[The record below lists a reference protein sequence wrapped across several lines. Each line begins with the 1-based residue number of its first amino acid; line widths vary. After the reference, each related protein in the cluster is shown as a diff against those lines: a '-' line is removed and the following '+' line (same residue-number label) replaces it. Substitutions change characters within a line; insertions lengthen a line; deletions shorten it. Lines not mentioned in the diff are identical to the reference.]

1 MEKAYVLVWLLAAAI
16 AIGAAVFA
24 LVRWLAKRIAGA
36 RWRRSWTWAYWGGVV
51 VLVGG
56 AYQWRLYEL
65 DKEEAAS
72 DAQNLENFH
81 GSVKPQR
88 WPKGVPWE
96 PGASWP
102 VKGS

>member
-1 MEKAYVLVWLLAAAI
+1 M
-16 AIGAAVFA
+16 
-24 LVRWLAKRIAGA
+24 
-36 RWRRSWTWAYWGGVV
+36 
-51 VLVGG
+51 GG